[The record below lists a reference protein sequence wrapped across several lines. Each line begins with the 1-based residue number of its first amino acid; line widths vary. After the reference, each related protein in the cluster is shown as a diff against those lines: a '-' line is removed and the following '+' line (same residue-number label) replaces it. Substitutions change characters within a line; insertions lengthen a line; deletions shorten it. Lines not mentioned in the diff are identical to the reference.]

1 MNLFLFWLLQHSII
15 AIFPCG
21 LKDNLVHRVGN
32 PVHGKARLLF
42 PKHANLQNGGERN
55 LMESG
60 FSRKICPSA
69 HFVGHLPRGFTKS
82 GGVPAYASLAD
93 WRFIHY
99 EWISSHTF
107 LKVAL
112 PR

>member
-21 LKDNLVHRVGN
+21 LKDNLAHGVGN

-42 PKHANLQNGGERN
+42 SKHANVQNGDERN

-60 FSRKICPSA
+60 FSSRKI
-69 HFVGHLPRGFTKS
+69 
-82 GGVPAYASLAD
+82 
-93 WRFIHY
+93 
-99 EWISSHTF
+99 
-107 LKVAL
+107 
-112 PR
+112 

>member
-1 MNLFLFWLLQHSII
+1 M

-21 LKDNLVHRVGN
+21 LKENLAHGVGN

-42 PKHANLQNGGERN
+42 SKHANLQNGGERN

-69 HFVGHLPRGFTKS
+69 H
-82 GGVPAYASLAD
+82 D
-93 WRFIHY
+93 
-99 EWISSHTF
+99 
-107 LKVAL
+107 
-112 PR
+112 